1 MLTVHDALAGDAAPS
16 GLAELVQACTAHDG
30 HAPFEEHTLLTLDG
44 GRQVPHARV
53 ALTASG
59 RLAGCALL
67 SEGIDGWV
75 VEAAV
80 HPGLRGRGLG
90 RQLLGEVGEH
100 VASHGGGLVRAWV
113 HGHGAAAQA
122 LADTAGAR
130 VDRRLLVLE
139 RPLVDLPADR
149 CQEGTLLRRL
159 DTTDDGDRDAWLAL
173 SNAAFTGHPDN
184 GKWTRADLDWRLD
197 AAWTDAR
204 RFPVVIDAFGLA
216 AGVWTKSE
224 PGRTVGELYVV
235 AVHPRAQGRRLG
247 RVVVTA
253 ALRDLHAAGCH
264 HAVLYVDATNTAA
277 LALYT
282 WAGFTT
288 GVEHRCLAA
297 HVSGNAN
304 ANANANAN
312 DYDQERQLRP
322 APQPRPAPTADPH
335 PQRPVALDQA

>member
-1 MLTVHDALAGDAAPS
+1 
-16 GLAELVQACTAHDG
+16 
-30 HAPFEEHTLLTLDG
+30 
-44 GRQVPHARV
+44 V
-53 ALTASG
+53 ALTVSG
-59 RLAGCALL
+59 RLAGCAML

-90 RQLLGEVGEH
+90 RQLLGEVGAH
-100 VASHGGGLVRAWV
+100 VASHGGGLVRAWL
-113 HGHGAAAQA
+113 HGHGAAAHA
-122 LADTAGAR
+122 LADIAGAR

-159 DTTDDGDRDAWLAL
+159 DTSDDGDRDAWLAL

-184 GKWTRADLDWRLD
+184 GNWTRADLDWRLD
-197 AAWTDAR
+197 AAWTDAG

-216 AGVWTKSE
+216 AGVWSKSE

-247 RVVVTA
+247 RVVVAA
-253 ALRDLHAAGCH
+253 ALRDLQAAGCH
-264 HAVLYVDATNTAA
+264 QAVLYVDATNTAA
-277 LALYT
+277 LALYA

-297 HVSGNAN
+297 YVTARVSGH
-304 ANANANAN
+304 
-312 DYDQERQLRP
+312 DRERQHLP
-322 APQPRPAPTADPH
+322 TPQPRHAPTADLH
-335 PQRPVALDQA
+335 PERPAAPDQA